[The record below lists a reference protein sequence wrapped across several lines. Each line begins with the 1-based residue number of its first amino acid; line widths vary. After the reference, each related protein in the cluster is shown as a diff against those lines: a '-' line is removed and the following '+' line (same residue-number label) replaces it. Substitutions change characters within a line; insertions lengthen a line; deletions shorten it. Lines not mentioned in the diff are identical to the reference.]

1 MSDNTPKPRNYK
13 RCRCKAVES
22 APQLVA
28 ELIDE
33 FDGSEC
39 PFHIGPRTQ
48 DAIRVVLQSREFYAQ
63 RCEAL
68 QRAQLRFRDPER
80 QTRRDA
86 GRFCESILRGQPMTL
101 PDYREG
107 PAVE

>member
-13 RCRCKAVES
+13 RGRCKAVES

-48 DAIRVVLQSREFYAQ
+48 DAIRIILHGYEFYKDRRKLVA
-63 RCEAL
+63 A
-68 QRAQLRFRDPER
+68 ER
-80 QTRRDA
+80 
-86 GRFCESILRGQPMTL
+86 GE
-101 PDYREG
+101 
-107 PAVE
+107 

>member
-33 FDGSEC
+33 FDGSESS
-39 PFHIGPRTQ
+39 FIIGPRTQ
-48 DAIRVVLQSREFYAQ
+48 DAIRIVLQGYEFYKKLHKE
-63 RCEAL
+63 RCKA
-68 QRAQLRFRDPER
+68 ANAAER
-80 QTRRDA
+80 V
-86 GRFCESILRGQPMTL
+86 
-101 PDYREG
+101 EG
-107 PAVE
+107 